1 MPISKA
7 ELLPTDWK
15 NRSVVNRLN
24 QTLGLAKAL
33 YASVAF
39 WTISPGYLSP
49 RLEQL
54 LAKRPSFCCVDL
66 RGGTNLNRL
75 LAFHDAGARELFLF
89 LRKVTQSSELAL
101 NRHLLH
107 TKLLLFDLPDGQA
120 ELWVGSHNFTAYALG
135 GGNREASVVLPI
147 SRRTKLYRQTK
158 AYLKALR
165 QECIRF
171 DRTQFAQYKQLQGT
185 ANDPELECYV
195 LPLFWDSQSHERGV
209 KTLADQTALLLTR
222 DAETGARLIR
232 HFSYDK
238 PLLVWAYDLATGDS
252 TYWNAE
258 VQNAAR
264 ITTRAN
270 SSSDLRFGHPLLIIV
285 QDLQLPQLRRK
296 TQELDQSLLREFSHS
311 ASLRL
316 YANVTKRYQL
326 LPPPDPETKAR
337 WVPDPH
343 ATAEL
348 HTLTEEAMR
357 LHASLYADSELPPLR
372 GNHTPDPEVV
382 AWETKLAQSASR
394 ARRSPP
400 VARQPIVLKPVF
412 QATRPAEVD
421 DPLNTLTQRLS
432 SVAVRQGLQ
441 QQLGRPLQANT
452 LLAKPAPTDLFFF
465 DYEAAAITLEKV
477 LLKYHLVLR

>member
-1 MPISKA
+1 MAISKT
-7 ELLPTDWK
+7 ELLPTDWE
-15 NRSVVNRLN
+15 NRSVVPRLN
-24 QTLGLAKAL
+24 QTLEVAKAL

-39 WTISPGYLSP
+39 WTISPGYLSA

-54 LAKRPSFCCVDL
+54 LAMPPSFCCVDL

-75 LAFHDAGARELFLF
+75 LAFHDARASELFLF

-135 GGNREASVVLPI
+135 GGNREASLVLTV
-147 SRRTKLYRQTK
+147 SQDVELYRQAKT
-158 AYLKALR
+158 YLLALKK
-165 QECIRF
+165 ECIRF
-171 DRTQFAQYKQLQGT
+171 DRAQLDQYKQLQGT
-185 ANDPELECYV
+185 DDDPELECYV
-195 LPLFWDSQSHERGV
+195 LPLFWDSQRHQRGLH
-209 KTLADQTALLLTR
+209 TLADQTALLLTR

-232 HFSYDK
+232 HFGHDK
-238 PLLVWAYDLATGDS
+238 PLLVWAYDLATGEP

-264 ITTRAN
+264 ITTRTN
-270 SSSDLRFGHPLLIIV
+270 SSSDLRFGHPLLITV
-285 QDLQLPQLRRK
+285 QDQQLPQLRPK
-296 TQELDQSLLREFSHS
+296 TQELDQALLREFSHS

-316 YANVTKRYQL
+316 YANVTERYQL
-326 LPPPDPETKAR
+326 LPPPDPEAKAR

-348 HTLTEEAMR
+348 NALTEEATR
-357 LHASLYADSELPPLR
+357 LHAALRAGADQPLLR
-372 GNHTPDPEVV
+372 NSRAPNPEVA
-382 AWETKLAQSASR
+382 AWETKLVQSAPR
-394 ARRSPP
+394 ARRLPP

-412 QATRPAEVD
+412 QAAKLPEVH
-421 DPLNTLTQRLS
+421 DPLNALTQRLS
-432 SVAVRQGLQ
+432 SAASRQGLR
-441 QQLGRPLQANT
+441 QQLGQALRADT
-452 LLAKPAPTDLFFF
+452 FTAKPAQTSLLFF